1 MSQHTQLDKVYR
13 AFQLWR
19 NNKPNT
25 RIATPETLRQQAIS
39 LLSDYPAARICKTLS
54 ISGSQFAKWRQADNP
69 QIVSTR
75 FIELNDDAIAAPTSN
90 VSLEINFANGR
101 RMQLSGEFD
110 AQFVTQL
117 IEAVKA

>member
-54 ISGSQFAKWRQADNP
+54 ISGSQSAKWRQADNS
-69 QIVSTR
+69 QMSRLAFVRAST
-75 FIELNDDAIAAPTSN
+75 A
-90 VSLEINFANGR
+90 
-101 RMQLSGEFD
+101 
-110 AQFVTQL
+110 
-117 IEAVKA
+117 